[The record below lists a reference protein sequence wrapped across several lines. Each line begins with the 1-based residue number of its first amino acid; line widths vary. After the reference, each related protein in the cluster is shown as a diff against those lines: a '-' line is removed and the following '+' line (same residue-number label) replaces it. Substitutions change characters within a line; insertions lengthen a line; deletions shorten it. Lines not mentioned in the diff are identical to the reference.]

1 MAVNRKNTSVLSKMI
16 GQIRDA
22 YPAGLTPEQFVHA
35 AIEQWANGDLFFRGF
50 DPVLLPSIT
59 SGGKS
64 EFAVFKE
71 EGADHFFAM
80 PLSATLLLERLGFY
94 NYGILANYAPTMSAI
109 LMRKL
114 DRLGFEFFGVLHA
127 PIEYGDTGPVE
138 TKQFTIKDSR
148 LGEVLKTTEYL
159 GYKMTE
165 KYQGA
170 WLLIPKA
177 ILMPKEVVKN
187 V

>member
-1 MAVNRKNTSVLSKMI
+1 MAVNRKNTSLLSKMI

-22 YPAGLTPEQFVHA
+22 HPEGLTPEQFVNA
-35 AIEQWANGDLFFRGF
+35 AIEQWAKGDLFFRGF

-59 SGGKS
+59 NGGKS

-71 EGADHFFAM
+71 EGASHYFAM
-80 PLSATLLLERLGFY
+80 PLSATMLLERLGFY
-94 NYGILANYAPTMSAI
+94 NNVTLSNYTPTMSAI

-114 DRLGFEFFGVLHA
+114 DRLGFEFFGIHHA
-127 PIEYGDTGPVE
+127 PIEYGDAGPVE
-138 TKQFTIKDSR
+138 TKQFTIKDAR

-159 GYKMTE
+159 GYKMTA
-165 KYQGA
+165 KFQGA

-177 ILMPKEVVKN
+177 ILMPQEVVKN

>member
-1 MAVNRKNTSVLSKMI
+1 MTTTRKNTSLLSTLI

-50 DPVLLPSIT
+50 DPVLLPSVT
-59 SGGKS
+59 TGGKS
-64 EFAVFKE
+64 EFAIFKE
-71 EGADHFFAM
+71 EGADHYFAM
-80 PLSATLLLERLGFY
+80 PISASMLLERLGFY
-94 NYGILANYAPTMSAI
+94 NYGILANYAPIVSAI

-114 DRLGFEFFGVLHA
+114 DRLGFEFFGVLHP
-127 PIEYGDTGPVE
+127 PIAYGDTGPVE
-138 TKQFTIKDSR
+138 TKQFTIKESR
-148 LGEVLKTTEYL
+148 LGEILKTTGYI

-165 KYQGA
+165 QYQGA
-170 WLLIPKA
+170 WLLFPKN
-177 ILMPKEVVKN
+177 ILMPQGVHN